1 MGKFVATQRTEGIS
15 TSDVIARIVRDYD
28 MYVRRNLERGYSAK
42 DLNVSYMKVSC
53 TQHCYIHMYIHT
65 YIHTYIYTYIHVH
78 TYIHTYIHSY
88 IHVD

>member
-28 MYVRRNLERGYSAK
+28 IYVRRNLERGYSAK

-53 TQHCYIHMYIHT
+53 TQHCYMYVHT
-65 YIHTYIYTYIHVH
+65 YIHTYIYTYIHTH
-78 TYIHTYIHSY
+78 TYIPTYIHSY
-88 IHVD
+88 IHAD